1 MHRAPAEALDGE
13 ARALYDAMS
22 ELIQVYQFR
31 DRDRTH
37 CHGVSV
43 TECYALEIVER
54 HGPLRLGELARR
66 LHLEKSTMSRTVDS
80 LQRKGLVERRT
91 HERDRRAVQIAVTVG
106 GRRLHERITG
116 EVRLRYRRLLEDVP
130 RAARPVVIAFLERLA
145 RSGIASAS
153 EECTDGSASVVRSRA
168 RRSATSPARTG

>member
-1 MHRAPAEALDGE
+1 MHRALADTLDGE
-13 ARALYDAMS
+13 ASALYDAMS
-22 ELIQVYQFR
+22 ELIRVYQFR
-31 DRDRTH
+31 DRNRTH

-43 TECYALEIVER
+43 TECYALEIVEH
-54 HGPLRLGELARR
+54 HGPLRLGELASR

-91 HERDRRAVQIAVTVG
+91 HQRDRRALQIAVTAA

-116 EVRLRYRRLLEDVP
+116 EVRQRYRKMLEAVP
-130 RAARPVVIAFLERLA
+130 RQARPVVIAFLERLA

-153 EECTDGSASVVRSRA
+153 EGCTDGSASVVRSPA
-168 RRSATSPARTG
+168 RRSATSPARIG

>member
-1 MHRAPAEALDGE
+1 MQRAAVNTLDREAH
-13 ARALYDAMS
+13 ALYDAMS

-66 LHLEKSTMSRTVDS
+66 LHLEKSTMSRTVDA

-91 HERDRRAVQIAVTVG
+91 HERDRRALQIAATVA

-116 EVRLRYRRLLEDVP
+116 EVRQRYRTLLKEAP
-130 RAARPVVIAFLERLA
+130 REARPVVIAFLERLA
-145 RSGIASAS
+145 RSGIASVS
-153 EECTDGSASVVRSRA
+153 GECTDGSEPLLRSPVY
-168 RRSATSPARTG
+168 RSATSSARAG